1 MGERETPTASSI
13 LVVDDDVSVLAM
25 LRAVLESEGHAVT
38 AARTAAAAIAELRS
52 GRFDMVITDMRME
65 TETAGFD
72 VVRAARLRPEAPAIV
87 IFTAYPML
95 EQQWRESGANAGLM
109 KGMPI
114 TQFTEAIDQLL
125 AAREQHR

>member
-1 MGERETPTASSI
+1 SSI
-13 LVVDDDVSVLAM
+13 LVVDDDESVLAM

-38 AARTAAAAIAELRS
+38 AARTATAAIAELRS

-95 EQQWRESGANAGLM
+95 EQQWREADADAGLM

-114 TQFTEAIDQLL
+114 TQFTEA
-125 AAREQHR
+125 